1 MAEATAVGAAVAGAA
16 VAGAAVAEA
25 AGAIGEAWS
34 AGLESEEEVVGEAEE
49 VVGVE
54 ESPSLV
60 VPTPFTTTTTSES
73 IDVTGD
79 APRGK
84 MYFDIFQSKT

>member
-1 MAEATAVGAAVAGAA
+1 MVAEATAVGAA

-34 AGLESEEEVVGEAEE
+34 AGPELEEEVVGEAEE
-49 VVGVE
+49 VVE

-60 VPTPFTTTTTSES
+60 VPTQFTTTTTSES
-73 IDVTGD
+73 IDVIGD
-79 APRGK
+79 ALRV
-84 MYFDIFQSKT
+84 FSKVKLEILKPK